1 MMPLIQ
7 YSLLIGMLLATLG
20 FILALYLLRRKI
32 GKLKIEDNKD
42 FPVESGKAQIPPAWL
57 RYHFHYYGIALLFM
71 AFDME
76 MAFMYPWSVVYK
88 DIGIVA
94 LMDMGVFL
102 AILFLGLLYG
112 WSQGGIKRL

>member
-1 MMPLIQ
+1 MEPIIQ
-7 YSLLIGMLLATLG
+7 YVLLTGILLSTAG
-20 FILALYLLRRKI
+20 FIMTLYLLRRKI
-32 GKLKIEDNKD
+32 GKKKVEDKKD
-42 FPVESGKAQIPPAWL
+42 LPVESGKVQETPAWL

-88 DIGIVA
+88 DVGLVA
-94 LMDMGVFL
+94 LLDMGVFL

-112 WSQGGIKRL
+112 WSQGAIKRL

>member
-1 MMPLIQ
+1 VSPVLQYALLTGILI
-7 YSLLIGMLLATLG
+7 STVG
-20 FILALYLLRRKI
+20 FVVTLYLLRRKI
-32 GKLKIEDNKD
+32 GKSKSEANKD
-42 FPVESGKAQIPPAWL
+42 LPAESGVVNETPAWL

-88 DIGIVA
+88 DFGLIA
-94 LMDMGVFL
+94 LLDMGVFL
-102 AILFLGLLYG
+102 AVLFLGLLYG

>member
-1 MMPLIQ
+1 MNPLLQ
-7 YSLLIGMLLATLG
+7 
-20 FILALYLLRRKI
+20 YLLLVGIILSTVGFFVTLILLRQRI
-32 GKLKIEDNKD
+32 GRVKVEENKD
-42 FPVESGKAQIPPAWL
+42 LPAESGTVNETPAWL

-88 DIGIVA
+88 DMGIVA
-94 LMDMGVFL
+94 LLDMGVFL